1 MHFTIFFFIVV
12 KKKYTRDKF
21 TRTCN
26 KTVKIFKC
34 FFFPHFMI
42 RVFRSECIFVTRRGF
57 KARPRHL
64 KPARSRA
71 SLSVAYSLP
80 NWRPCASFEP
90 PQPSARSGSPFGSW
104 SFCDGPS
111 LSPGHAPPRGL
122 CSQPRPPACAR
133 HCTQRTVSGSSMG
146 KTRPHR
152 EAERAGAGVPF
163 PVMPWMGGH
172 GEASALTRNHYR
184 HRPQHK
190 HAGTR
195 SMKAV

>member
-1 MHFTIFFFIVV
+1 MHFTIFFIVV

-34 FFFPHFMI
+34 FFSPHFMI

-71 SLSVAYSLP
+71 SLSVVYSLP

-90 PQPSARSGSPFGSW
+90 PQPSAQSGSPFGSW

-111 LSPGHAPPRGL
+111 LSPGHAP
-122 CSQPRPPACAR
+122 
-133 HCTQRTVSGSSMG
+133 
-146 KTRPHR
+146 
-152 EAERAGAGVPF
+152 AER
-163 PVMPWMGGH
+163 PVLT
-172 GEASALTRNHYR
+172 ASAPSVCPAPHSANGERKLD
-184 HRPQHK
+184 
-190 HAGTR
+190 G
-195 SMKAV
+195 